1 MMGYVYIAG
10 TIIFTVYGQLI
21 LRQQIGEL
29 SDVPTGIGLVRFLLE
44 FTFTRPL
51 VISGLAAAFVA
62 SLCWMATLTRF
73 ELSFAYPFMALNFL
87 IVVALS
93 VSLFGEALN
102 ASKVIGLIIVCSGL
116 VVIAQGT

>member
-1 MMGYVYIAG
+1 MGYVFIAG

-21 LRQQIGEL
+21 LRHQIGEFSEIPRGL
-29 SDVPTGIGLVRFLLE
+29 GLVGFLLE

-51 VISGLAAAFVA
+51 VLSGLAAAFVA

-87 IVVALS
+87 IVVAIS
-93 VSLFGEALN
+93 IAAFGEALN
-102 ASKVIGLIIVCSGL
+102 ANKIIGLVIVCGGL
-116 VVIAQGT
+116 VVIAQGA